1 DAYGLYINAD
11 GVRVG
16 GSVPAE
22 RNVISGNNGHG
33 LIFDGWGLNGV
44 GNSVSGNYVGVGLD
58 GTTVVANGGL
68 GVFAA
73 ASGLLIGGLNT
84 GGASGVAG
92 AGNLISGNGVVGV
105 EIAAGVSGVSLR
117 GNFIGTDKTGT
128 LALKNHDQG
137 VVVRGQQSTI
147 GGSVAGYG
155 NLISGNGLEGVL
167 VTGIQNV
174 VQGNYIGT
182 TLTGNAKLPNGGTA
196 GVYVQN
202 GFENLI
208 GVRDDNE
215 GDALEGNLI
224 SGSGKYGV
232 RLEGGGRT
240 TLAGN
245 RIGTNAAGTAAL
257 SNGLGGVLIV
267 SGIENRIGTDADGMS
282 DALER
287 NLISGNGGPG
297 ISTSGSLVE
306 KTIIAGNYIGTVASG
321 SAVLANSGAGIDF
334 ADNARLSRIGG
345 GQSAERNVI
354 SGNAGSGI
362 RISGAGSVQNWI
374 AGNLIGVDVAGAVS
388 LANGE
393 QGIALMGAV
402 QNTIGTN
409 GDGSSD
415 ATEGN
420 LISGNTYHGILL
432 SGGGSHVVAGNL
444 VGTTLSGTA
453 AISNCTAGMW
463 IDSVGNRIGSDGN
476 GVSDVVERNVVS
488 GNTYYGVVLG
498 GEQSSGNQLRG
509 NYVGTT
515 VSGTTALGNG
525 GSGIVLGGNNNSVL
539 GGTGVLR
546 GVISGNAGA
555 GVLIPG
561 GVGNSVSGSI
571 IGLAADGTT
580 VMANGGSGVS
590 IEGGALGAGVGV
602 NGGNVISGHPGDGV
616 TVSGAVDAQIRG
628 NLIGTVASGLTAAA
642 NAGHGVL
649 VTNDAAGV
657 VIGSSTGVLSD
668 RNLISGNSLSGVAFV
683 SAGAGNRVQGNYI
696 GTDISGSLAIGNA
709 SLAGA
714 FGGGVYISEGGGS
727 QVLVGVDY
735 GAGRHAGSANLI
747 SGNAVA
753 GILIR
758 GTSASSGGHV
768 VAGNL
773 MGLKAGGGSVLG
785 NAGPGVWILNSSN
798 NSIGSNGDGV
808 FDAQEANVIS
818 GNSRPGAASLVD
830 YAAGVVV
837 QDGTAGDGIAA
848 RGNVIAGNAIG
859 SDSAGQKPLANQGH
873 GVLILSG
880 FETQVGL
887 PSTGNLLRYNGGAG
901 VRIDGAAEN
910 GTQSAA
916 STVLRSNSFQGNSGL
931 PVDVG
936 AAGISLNST
945 ADTTADFPIFE
956 SASIENGKMT
966 LTGFA

>member
-1 DAYGLYINAD
+1 LVNTAGNYTLAMRMDQGGRLKIDGVAVATDWGGNGLTLATVNLTAGSHTLEWVGFEETGSGGFELSVAVGGGKTGPITTANGWKVLGDAVPHAEIRLDGDLSVTSYYAAAIDSKTAIAGNLIGLLPDGVTRSPNDAYGLYINAD

-44 GNSVSGNYVGVGLD
+44 GNSVSGNYIGVGLD

-84 GGASGVAG
+84 GGASGEAG
-92 AGNLISGNGVVGV
+92 AGNLISGNGVAGV

-128 LALKNHDQG
+128 QALKNHDQG
-137 VVVRGQQSTI
+137 VVVGGQQSTI

-182 TLTGNAKLPNGGTA
+182 TVTGNAKLPNGGTA

-282 DALER
+282 DAIER

-345 GQSAERNVI
+345 GQLAERNVI

-362 RISGAGSVQNWI
+362 RITGAGSVQNWI

-393 QGIALMGAV
+393 QGIALMGAM

-453 AISNCTAGMW
+453 AIANGTAGMW

-476 GVSDVVERNVVS
+476 GGSDIVERNVVS
-488 GNTYYGVVLG
+488 GISITGWCWA
-498 GEQSSGNQLRG
+498 
-509 NYVGTT
+509 
-515 VSGTTALGNG
+515 VSCLPA
-525 GSGIVLGGNNNSVL
+525 
-539 GGTGVLR
+539 
-546 GVISGNAGA
+546 IS
-555 GVLIPG
+555 
-561 GVGNSVSGSI
+561 
-571 IGLAADGTT
+571 
-580 VMANGGSGVS
+580 
-590 IEGGALGAGVGV
+590 
-602 NGGNVISGHPGDGV
+602 
-616 TVSGAVDAQIRG
+616 
-628 NLIGTVASGLTAAA
+628 
-642 NAGHGVL
+642 
-649 VTNDAAGV
+649 
-657 VIGSSTGVLSD
+657 
-668 RNLISGNSLSGVAFV
+668 
-683 SAGAGNRVQGNYI
+683 
-696 GTDISGSLAIGNA
+696 
-709 SLAGA
+709 
-714 FGGGVYISEGGGS
+714 
-727 QVLVGVDY
+727 
-735 GAGRHAGSANLI
+735 
-747 SGNAVA
+747 
-753 GILIR
+753 
-758 GTSASSGGHV
+758 
-768 VAGNL
+768 
-773 MGLKAGGGSVLG
+773 
-785 NAGPGVWILNSSN
+785 
-798 NSIGSNGDGV
+798 
-808 FDAQEANVIS
+808 
-818 GNSRPGAASLVD
+818 
-830 YAAGVVV
+830 
-837 QDGTAGDGIAA
+837 
-848 RGNVIAGNAIG
+848 
-859 SDSAGQKPLANQGH
+859 
-873 GVLILSG
+873 
-880 FETQVGL
+880 
-887 PSTGNLLRYNGGAG
+887 
-901 VRIDGAAEN
+901 
-910 GTQSAA
+910 
-916 STVLRSNSFQGNSGL
+916 
-931 PVDVG
+931 
-936 AAGISLNST
+936 
-945 ADTTADFPIFE
+945 
-956 SASIENGKMT
+956 
-966 LTGFA
+966 